1 MTMPYLGQIQ
11 GRLGCQLKISNFA
24 SGTGTSVVVTTPI
37 TTLLATAGQ
46 GGVSVP
52 LQVAGASPGQGVI
65 TSASLNRSSINLS
78 TSGDLIENTNNLVYG
93 RITEAAGVYTLS
105 YFYRDSAGV
114 ETAHTMGT
122 SVNIDFTFNYYFS
135 LGTLPDDALLRSSSL
150 VFSDDP
156 TNAGSRRVVE
166 KPNVTALN
174 TIADLTFTPISQAN
188 IELFVNGICQSSLNT
203 DFTCPSKTITWSTAS
218 AGFAIPTTYAVIAA
232 YNTNE

>member
-1 MTMPYLGQIQ
+1 MTMPFLGQIQ
-11 GRLGCQLKISNFA
+11 GRLGCQLKVGNFA

-65 TSASLNRSSINLS
+65 TSAALNRSSINLN
-78 TSGDLIENTNNLVYG
+78 TSGDQIENNNNLVYG

-105 YFYRDSAGV
+105 YFYRDAAGA
-114 ETAHTMGT
+114 EQAHTMGS

-135 LGTLPDDALLRSSSL
+135 LGTLPEDALLRSSSL

-166 KPNVTALN
+166 KLTVTALN
-174 TIADLTFTPISQAN
+174 TLSALSFTPITESN
-188 IELFVNGICQSSLNT
+188 LELIVAGISQSSLNG
-203 DFTCPSKTITWSTAS
+203 DFTCPAKTITWVPAT
-218 AGFAIPTTYAVIAA
+218 AGFNIQTTYPVIAA